1 MAYKQGHP
9 DYEHDHLVGGELDPG
24 MLESDNVEVV
34 IWLRDRKGIH
44 VNLEGN
50 GQLAEAADLFEIVKE
65 HRKLPDFVDNI
76 FSIWMVSPLLELRL
90 KRSHK
95 AFQFAQLWD
104 EFCGIYTDAK
114 TDEVSRDEPVVMF
127 QRNVFLSLKEEKRYW
142 QLATEDVLS
151 LLYHESKFNVIDGRY
166 IVSER
171 DYDILAGIQA
181 LIERGRYSSSKHTP
195 ETYKDDINKYYPVHI
210 YKTKKSLM
218 ETIRRTNKKY
228 NELHLEGVH
237 QQASDNIG
245 EEERTQLYLRYLD
258 ICSSY
263 PFYGSAFFEAV
274 LQKPSGKFSTMMT
287 NIFSL
292 GFPEMDVLV
301 AINTEGICV
310 IHEEYK
316 TVILATPYE
325 QLSWDLDLNEDEPD
339 KLPALLLQ
347 FLVNEEDGP
356 ITKVLQIY
364 SRQAKL
370 MDALV
375 ETCVKRKHHE
385 GYDSS
390 KHEEFCRGV
399 TNQMEKMCL
408 NTYTLEG
415 QACE

>member
-9 DYEHDHLVGGELDPG
+9 DFEHDHLVGELDPG

-90 KRSHK
+90 KLLRLKLSHK

-104 EFCGIYTDAK
+104 EFCSMYTDAK

-127 QRNVFLSLKEEKRYW
+127 QRNVFLSLKEEKKYW

-151 LLYHESKFNVIDGRY
+151 LLYHEAKYNVIDGRY
-166 IVSER
+166 IVSDR

-181 LIERGRYSSSKHTP
+181 LIEKGTYNSNKHTP
-195 ETYKDDINKYYPVHI
+195 ESYKDDINKYYPVHI
-210 YKTKKSLM
+210 YKPKKSLID
-218 ETIRRTNKKY
+218 TLKRTRGKY
-228 NELHLEGVH
+228 NGLHLE
-237 QQASDNIG
+237 
-245 EEERTQLYLRYLD
+245 RR
-258 ICSSY
+258 
-263 PFYGSAFFEAV
+263 F
-274 LQKPSGKFSTMMT
+274 T
-287 NIFSL
+287 NRLPTTYFSL

-310 IHEEYK
+310 IHEELK
-316 TVILATPYE
+316 TVILAIPYE

-339 KLPALLLQ
+339 KLPALLVQ
-347 FLVNEEDGP
+347 FLVHEDGP

-390 KHEEFCRGV
+390 KHDEFCRGV
-399 TNQMEKMCL
+399 TNQMGKMCL
-408 NTYTLEG
+408 STYTLEG
-415 QACE
+415 QACD